1 MNSKTNHSK
10 FTYKFYPRHSQ
21 TSLFNINLSQKNND
35 TQLSN
40 DE

>member
-1 MNSKTNHSK
+1 MNSKNNHSK

-21 TSLFNINLSQKNND
+21 ASLFNINLPKKKND
-35 TQLSN
+35 TQLIN